1 MNIQKEKKSK
11 LFGSTKGN
19 ERKKEVYIIIPSLV
33 GAGAGAGDW
42 ASTTMANIRANMS
55 TTPITTPLDDE
66 EPKHTAILIETQTQ
80 RDMKMRRRRR
90 MICELWGRVGESL
103 VNK

>member
-1 MNIQKEKKSK
+1 M
-11 LFGSTKGN
+11 
-19 ERKKEVYIIIPSLV
+19 

-42 ASTTMANIRANMS
+42 ASTTMANSRANMS
-55 TTPITTPLDDE
+55 TTPITPPLDDE

-80 RDMKMRRRRR
+80 TQTQRDMKKRTRTRTR
-90 MICELWGRVGESL
+90 MILWIVLLWGRVGESL

>member
-1 MNIQKEKKSK
+1 M
-11 LFGSTKGN
+11 
-19 ERKKEVYIIIPSLV
+19 

-55 TTPITTPLDDE
+55 TTPITPLLDDE

-80 RDMKMRRRRR
+80 RDMKMRRGRR

>member
-1 MNIQKEKKSK
+1 M
-11 LFGSTKGN
+11 
-19 ERKKEVYIIIPSLV
+19 

-42 ASTTMANIRANMS
+42 ASTTMANSRANMS
-55 TTPITTPLDDE
+55 TTPITPPLDDE
-66 EPKHTAILIETQTQ
+66 EPKPTAILIETQTQ